1 MARRR
6 YQKGCLFKK
15 GKNWVLRYRED
26 VFNPDGSAARVHRS
40 VVLGCLRTKLEA
52 EKLAD
57 TYTRKIN
64 DYTRRPQAALTL
76 AEFWEKYF
84 DPEILPTLKYTTC
97 RLYRILMAKHLLPAL
112 GQQKLCD
119 VGPIHI
125 QQLIGQKQRQGYS
138 PQTLAHFRNLLSKI
152 FGTAK
157 RWEWV
162 QMNPAR
168 GIELPAM
175 ERRRKAR
182 LLTPDEIAK
191 LARTL
196 REPARMIF
204 LMGTL
209 TGLRIGELLGLQIQ
223 DVDLAQARVSIRRD
237 VYCGRV
243 GSPKTPGSERH
254 VPLAAPLIPVL
265 KAWLRKR
272 KGKSEWLFPSA
283 AGTPLRD
290 RNLLRRQV
298 WPACTRL
305 GIERFGWHSLR
316 HTFSTYNGNAGV
328 ALPVLQSLL
337 GHASPETTMIY
348 THPLEDVKRQ
358 AIENLASLL
367 FPNVPQK
374 EKVFVKGS
382 TLIQ

>member
-1 MARRR
+1 M
-6 YQKGCLFKK
+6 
-15 GKNWVLRYRED
+15 
-26 VFNPDGSAARVHRS
+26 
-40 VVLGCLRTKLEA
+40 T
-52 EKLAD
+52 
-57 TYTRKIN
+57 
-64 DYTRRPQAALTL
+64 
-76 AEFWEKYF
+76 
-84 DPEILPTLKYTTC
+84 
-97 RLYRILMAKHLLPAL
+97 KHLLPAL

-125 QQLIGQKQRQGYS
+125 QQLIGQKQHQGYS
-138 PQTLAHFRNLLSKI
+138 PQTLAHFRNLLSKLS
-152 FGTAK
+152 GTAQ

-162 QMNPAR
+162 QSNPAR
-168 GIELPAM
+168 GIELPPM

-182 LLTPDEIAK
+182 LLTTDEIAK
-191 LARTL
+191 LAQTL
-196 REPARMIF
+196 HEPARTIF

-223 DVDLAQARVSIRRD
+223 DVDLVQTRVSIRRD

-243 GSPKTPGSERH
+243 GSPKTSGSERQ

-265 KAWLRKR
+265 NAWLAKR
-272 KGKSEWLFPSA
+272 EGKSDWLFPSA

-298 WPACTRL
+298 WPACARP

-328 ALPVLQSLL
+328 AVPVLQSLL

-374 EKVFVKGS
+374 GKVFVKGS